1 MFTCPV
7 PATSVEREEMKTS
20 LRGSAETPRGTMVS
34 SGSSGHASEL
44 GYGGCAMLGRGSD
57 RDPDRTSS
65 KSGGDAS
72 QDGGRILENA
82 QTVKRNPQVSQRPS
96 SEPLPQIYP
105 WMTKLHMSHGK
116 VCLCIASFF
125 SSPFKRLKR
134 AIEMLS
140 PLFTPRLHNTS
151 FARYTFPLEFYRP
164 NAGNNKN
171 SRS

>member
-1 MFTCPV
+1 MFSFDVSGHRSSRYEGVNGMFTCPV

-82 QTVKRNPQVSQRPS
+82 QTAKRNPQVSQRPS
-96 SEPLPQIYP
+96 SEPRPQIYP

-116 VCLCIASFF
+116 VCLCIDSFF
-125 SSPFKRLKR
+125 SSPPLKD
-134 AIEMLS
+134 
-140 PLFTPRLHNTS
+140 
-151 FARYTFPLEFYRP
+151 
-164 NAGNNKN
+164 
-171 SRS
+171 

>member
-1 MFTCPV
+1 MFSFDVSGRRSRRYEGVNGMFACPV
-7 PATSVEREEMKTS
+7 PATSAEREEMKTS
-20 LRGSAETPRGTMVS
+20 LRGSADTPRGTMVS

-44 GYGGCAMLGRGSD
+44 GYGGCTMLGLGSD

-96 SEPLPQIYP
+96 GEPRPQIYP

-116 VCLCIASFF
+116 VCLCFDSF
-125 SSPFKRLKR
+125 PPPVKD
-134 AIEMLS
+134 
-140 PLFTPRLHNTS
+140 
-151 FARYTFPLEFYRP
+151 
-164 NAGNNKN
+164 
-171 SRS
+171 